1 MGPAAS
7 KPAAQ
12 GPESPSLGQQSPV
25 QFAES
30 AWVLLLPRTDGLT
43 IHASRGLVT
52 AREGAELIPLP
63 VLLQELCPLRFQS
76 LT

>member
-1 MGPAAS
+1 MGLVAS

-12 GPESPSLGQQSPV
+12 GPESPSLGQQNPV

-30 AWVLLLPRTDGLT
+30 AWVFLLPRTDGLT
-43 IHASRGLVT
+43 IPASRGPVT
-52 AREGAELIPLP
+52 AREGAELIPSP
-63 VLLQELCPLRFQS
+63 VPQELCPLRFQS